1 MRILVL
7 NGCWSPNIGNAFVN
21 VGIEMIVRKVFK
33 DCEIIYSADAANKWF
48 FGVPTNSDQ
57 YKKNSFNITK
67 YMDIDLVVW
76 GGMILTR
83 YNFELAEN
91 IFMQFS
97 KKEIPILFIG
107 AGADEYTKEEADY
120 VANILKNIDYVG
132 IITRDDKT
140 YDLFSKYD
148 FLKWKIAKGIDAA
161 FFVSEYNIPELN
173 IEPYDVECFDRINAP
188 YIEHENKKVI
198 KTHHDCFGKLPIRYI
213 NEPNTLV
220 SELPY
225 DYLTLYKNVNITYTE
240 RVHACIAT
248 LAFGNKAK
256 LFSSTVRATLFD
268 KVIENGEQK
277 IKNGVVCVDRT
288 KLDSEKRKML
298 ENVYTF
304 YEAFIKLKKKKKDKV
319 ELLQVYIETISACN
333 RQCPY
338 CYFTPE
344 SDKRNNGNKM
354 TEETFDKIIASL
366 EKINYSNLIYMYDI
380 NEPLLDERLP
390 KFIHKVATRLPKS
403 QIYVFSDGDL
413 ATEENVGECF
423 RNGLNHFV
431 FSLHDHCNDK
441 KIEKI
446 INKFGRDK
454 FTIADM
460 TILKK
465 EEFMN
470 RGGSVKNK
478 EIVSQKLW
486 RNNSCWLPF
495 RQVLVNPNGDFRLCC
510 SIRDEVLLGNIY
522 KEDLV
527 DYFYNNEKL
536 KFYRNNLLKGD
547 RTLLVPC
554 KDCSFKGDNE
564 EGVKIKLG
572 KNYRL
577 RQEIYSVNHE
587 GLV

>member
-21 VGIEMIVRKVFK
+21 IGIEMIVRKVFK
-33 DCEIIYSADAANKWF
+33 DCEIIYSADVANKWF

-57 YKKNSFNITK
+57 YKNNSFNITK

-120 VANILKNIDYVG
+120 VADILKHIDYVG

-161 FFVSEYNIPELN
+161 FFVSEYNVPELN

-256 LFSSTVRATLFD
+256 LFSNTVRATLFD

-304 YEAFIKLKKKKKDKV
+304 YEAFIKLKKKDKV

-344 SDKRNNGNKM
+344 SDKKNNGNKM

-403 QIYVFSDGDL
+403 QIYVFSNGDL

-522 KEDLV
+522 NEDLV